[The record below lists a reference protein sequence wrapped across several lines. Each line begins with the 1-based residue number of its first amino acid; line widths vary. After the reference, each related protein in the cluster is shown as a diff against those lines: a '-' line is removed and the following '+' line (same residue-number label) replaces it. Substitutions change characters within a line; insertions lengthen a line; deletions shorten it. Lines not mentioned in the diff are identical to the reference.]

1 MAETGGNSPAIK
13 NEEKL
18 HGRES
23 PKLACIINGGQNL
36 IAPNARQAEQA
47 IQDSPYKIVYPKNEY
62 ILHRQLNI
70 YCNCP

>member
-47 IQDSPYKIVYPKNEY
+47 IQDSIPENEY

>member
-23 PKLACIINGGQNL
+23 LKLACIINRGQNL
-36 IAPNARQAEQA
+36 IAPNAGRQNR
-47 IQDSPYKIVYPKNEY
+47 PYKIVYPKNEY

>member
-23 PKLACIINGGQNL
+23 PKLACVINRGQNL

-47 IQDSPYKIVYPKNEY
+47 IQDSIPEK
-62 ILHRQLNI
+62 
-70 YCNCP
+70 